1 MIEQDKELSRV
12 VKIITK
18 HLSPQ
23 KIFLFGSRA
32 VNAASEKSD
41 YDLFV
46 IVENGKKTR
55 EIEKQLYYLMAK
67 EGIGIAVDLLVE
79 TQEKFERLKNNRYL
93 IYNQVEKYGKT
104 IYEKEMETGEI
115 FLIFIFE

>member
-1 MIEQDKELSRV
+1 MIKQDKELSRV

-18 HLSPQ
+18 HISPQ

-32 VNAASEKSD
+32 ANTASEKSD

-46 IVENGKKTR
+46 VVKNGQKTR

-67 EGIGIAVDLLVE
+67 EGIGIAVDLMVE
-79 TQEKFERLKNNRYL
+79 TQEKFQRLKNNRYL

-104 IYEKEMETGEI
+104 IYDQET
-115 FLIFIFE
+115 FTPAVA

>member
-1 MIEQDKELSRV
+1 MIKQDNELTRV
-12 VKIITK
+12 VKIITT
-18 HLSPQ
+18 HISPR

-32 VNAASEKSD
+32 ADTASEKSD

-46 IVENGKKTR
+46 VVDNVPKTR

-67 EGIGIAVDLLVE
+67 EGIGIAVDLIVE
-79 TQEKFERLKNNRYL
+79 TQEKFQRLKNNRYL

-104 IYEKEMETGEI
+104 IYEQET
-115 FLIFIFE
+115 FTPTVA